1 MSSALDQEWA
11 AFLRDGVLPVH
22 PSPRQSKISHASTA
36 PETIRWNIDDTDTI
50 SREDKQRPAVAEAET
65 PDLDAN
71 GLPALTISTRSKNA
85 YLNSKQNIDIPAIF
99 WALQVMPYVQRSEG
113 VIKKQ
118 IKVQCTSR
126 KELAALKARLH
137 HVPSHV
143 FSKVDHMDEPNGIT
157 QFKFVAKLSIGLASK
172 EVKAHRAQEKDAF
185 YNSFTMVLRIR
196 YKGQFKEIVAKVFN
210 KNSLSLPGML
220 DDELRGRTLALIDRV
235 LGEASQL
242 VNPNSPP
249 LAHLPG
255 TISDVMVNS
264 NFWCGFGLDR
274 DKVVELMRNVYGL
287 ETSYDPSNYPGV
299 ICRYYQPTLGA
310 AVSAA
315 SDTRGR
321 CSCNPAC
328 STLRIGDKK
337 GKKKKTPDAEAE
349 DDAEGGADKCQKLT
363 FMLFRTGSV
372 LIVGRCTQDLLE
384 TVHGFIARAL
394 LEHRGTIASGE
405 GQRPNKKV
413 VQKKSR
419 KRTIW
424 VVDQDST

>member
-1 MSSALDQEWA
+1 
-11 AFLRDGVLPVH
+11 
-22 PSPRQSKISHASTA
+22 
-36 PETIRWNIDDTDTI
+36 
-50 SREDKQRPAVAEAET
+50 
-65 PDLDAN
+65 
-71 GLPALTISTRSKNA
+71 
-85 YLNSKQNIDIPAIF
+85 
-99 WALQVMPYVQRSEG
+99 MPYVQRSEG

-118 IKVQCTSR
+118 IKVQCANR
-126 KELAALKARLH
+126 EELATLRARLEH
-137 HVPSHV
+137 IPSHA
-143 FSKVDHMDEPNGIT
+143 FSKVDHVDDPNGAT
-157 QFKFVAKLSIGLASK
+157 PFKFVAKLSIGLASK

-196 YKGQFKEIVAKVFN
+196 YKGQFKEIVVKVFN

-220 DDELRGRTLALIDRV
+220 DDELRCRTLSLIDRV

-242 VNPNSPP
+242 VTPGSPP

-274 DKVVELMRNVYGL
+274 DKVVDLMRNVYGL

-299 ICRYYQPTLGA
+299 ICRYYQPTSET
-310 AVSAA
+310 SAA
-315 SDTRGR
+315 CNTRGR
-321 CSCNPAC
+321 CPCNPAC

-337 GKKKKTPDAEAE
+337 GKKKKQSPEAEAE
-349 DDAEGGADKCQKLT
+349 DDTGADGKCQKLT

-384 TVHGFIARAL
+384 TVHGFVARAL
-394 LEHRGTIASGE
+394 LEHKGTVASGE

-424 VVDQDST
+424 VTDQDST